1 MAWPLDGDRSLNA
14 EQRARLERI
23 GGNRRVL
30 LRCGVGGFYDPPSDE
45 GLASAEQVFVA
56 AGRVTLRDLLATM
69 NGADVLRAI
78 DRGDIATRGI
88 YAEEMKESP

>member
-1 MAWPLDGDRSLNA
+1 MAWPLDGDRSLTA
-14 EQRARLERI
+14 EQRDRLERI

-30 LRCGVGGFYDPPSDE
+30 LRRGIAGFYDPPPDE

-56 AGRVTLRDLLATM
+56 AGRVTLRRLLAQM
-69 NGADVLRAI
+69 NGSDVVRAL

-88 YAEEMKESP
+88 YSEAPS